1 MTIEGMI
8 RGRKITFAA
17 VAIMA
22 MAVACIVISCGYDA
36 DIRTDEQSGRM
47 TLIEDTMNANPNIA
61 MTLCDSMQRDCKDSM
76 DYYDFETLKAKIYLL
91 TDSPQKALHRQE
103 TMD

>member
-22 MAVACIVISCGYDA
+22 MAVACVVISCGYDA
-36 DIRTDEQSGRM
+36 DIRTDEQIGRM
-47 TLIEDTMNANPNIA
+47 TMIEDTMNANPNIA
-61 MTLCDSMQRDCKDSM
+61 MTLCDSMQRD
-76 DYYDFETLKAKIYLL
+76 
-91 TDSPQKALHRQE
+91 
-103 TMD
+103 